1 MKESRKNIL
10 GICRICYLTF
20 NVCYF
25 LFFSFRE
32 FKIPLESEIDV
43 PLQDNDESPN
53 SSYGAKATSA
63 KFGPGSFQ
71 DRRQSIFAHSSPSQF
86 PDILKARK
94 SAFGSIF
101 VRASAIRGESLSGR
115 RWLSSSQSVSPR
127 GASSPEKVSGASSD
141 SDKRLLLS
149 LGLKDSV
156 FRAFE
161 KVSTKLQR
169 SLVHDL
175 ASLLLLLF

>member
-1 MKESRKNIL
+1 MPRQDKDRSP
-10 GICRICYLTF
+10 T
-20 NVCYF
+20 
-25 LFFSFRE
+25 S
-32 FKIPLESEIDV
+32 SE
-43 PLQDNDESPN
+43 
-53 SSYGAKATSA
+53 GAKGTST

-71 DRRQSIFAHSSPSQF
+71 ERRQSIFAHSSPSQF

-101 VRASAIRGESLSGR
+101 IRASGIRGESLQGR

-127 GASSPEKVSGASSD
+127 GASSPEKISGASSD

-161 KVSTKLQR
+161 KVSMNLK
-169 SLVHDL
+169 
-175 ASLLLLLF
+175 